1 MYLVSQMFHLIQV
14 SHTHASLRLYVSFQF
29 NRVYL
34 LQIFHFSVCRSI
46 FMWHISKCNTEK
58 SYKCI
63 WCLRCFIYASQ
74 SITPKHHSSFTF
86 YFSLTKYIY
95 YKCFIFQ
102 STEVYS
108 FEKIHSTTRKKKLQ
122 NVPIITIFS
131 PFFFSNQVDWYYL

>member
-1 MYLVSQMFHLIQV
+1 
-14 SHTHASLRLYVSFQF
+14 
-29 NRVYL
+29 
-34 LQIFHFSVCRSI
+34 
-46 FMWHISKCNTEK
+46 MWHISKCNTEK

-74 SITPKHHSSFTF
+74 SITPKHHSFFTF
-86 YFSLTKYIY
+86 YFSLTKYLY

-131 PFFFSNQVDWYYL
+131 PFFLKPGGLILSIAAVQSAMTHIYSTTGCNLQWQWQILTFHKRPPLQPMPL